1 MKIVTGYTVFLDM
14 KKNILLIYKR
24 IKKLIKTGLDSY
36 QELDKVFNIRLFL
49 FCNVVLKILD
59 LYFSIFLELIWAHTV
74 C

>member
-14 KKNILLIYKR
+14 KKNILLFYKI
-24 IKKLIKTGLDSY
+24 IKKIIKTGLDSY
-36 QELDKVFNIRLFL
+36 QGLDRVFNIRLFL